1 MIRLQWSVQL
11 SFVDSLFV
19 PLPPKIVFTLVYCFL
34 NKSSILST
42 DSLSKHRQMVSI
54 QWSALKEC
62 SDRYSAIVLGHFGTM
77 RRLSGLRWD
86 TGNGKVEA
94 AQVHVRD
101 RASEYVWRLNDGW
114 WFIAD
119 NSMNAWGKP
128 LIMQHLGCRS
138 TLSRV
143 NGRDVQRTATLV
155 HNVFFTSAHHICSR
169 QTSRKCTLCSSHNV
183 GKVLTVTALNTEQ
196 CGILD

>member
-11 SFVDSLFV
+11 SFVNPLFV

-34 NKSSILST
+34 NNCSVLGT
-42 DSLSKHRQMVSI
+42 DSLSKHCQMVSI
-54 QWSALKEC
+54 QWPALKEC
-62 SDRYSAIVLGHFGTM
+62 SDIYSAIVLGHFGTM
-77 RRLSGLRWD
+77 RGLSVLRWD

-94 AQVHVRD
+94 AQVRVRG
-101 RASEYVWRLNDGW
+101 RASEHVWRLNDGW

-138 TLSRV
+138 ILSWV
-143 NGRDVQRTATLV
+143 NGRDVQRTATLA
-155 HNVFFTSAHHICSR
+155 HNVFFTSAHHISSR

-183 GKVLTVTALNTEQ
+183 EKVLTVTALNTEQ

>member
-11 SFVDSLFV
+11 SFVNPLFV

-34 NKSSILST
+34 NNCSVLGT
-42 DSLSKHRQMVSI
+42 DSLSKHCQMVSI
-54 QWSALKEC
+54 QWPALKEC

-94 AQVHVRD
+94 AQVCERE
-101 RASEYVWRLNDGW
+101 RASEHVWWLNDGW

-138 TLSRV
+138 ILSWV
-143 NGRDVQRTATLV
+143 NGRDVQRTATLAIMYSSPALIISAAGRPQG
-155 HNVFFTSAHHICSR
+155 NVLCALRTMW
-169 QTSRKCTLCSSHNV
+169 RKCLLWLHLTQSNV
-183 GKVLTVTALNTEQ
+183 ES
-196 CGILD
+196 

>member
-1 MIRLQWSVQL
+1 M
-11 SFVDSLFV
+11 
-19 PLPPKIVFTLVYCFL
+19 T
-34 NKSSILST
+34 SSY
-42 DSLSKHRQMVSI
+42 R
-54 QWSALKEC
+54 
-62 SDRYSAIVLGHFGTM
+62 VLGQIFSNCFGELWDNEEAIRVKVRYREWKKW
-77 RRLSGLRWD
+77 RRFRC
-86 TGNGKVEA
+86 VCEIE
-94 AQVHVRD
+94 

-138 TLSRV
+138 ILSRV
-143 NGRDVQRTATLV
+143 NGRDVQRTATLA
-155 HNVFFTSAHHICSR
+155 HNVFFTSAHHISSR

-183 GKVLTVTALNTEQ
+183 WKVLTVTALNTEQ